1 MKAMSL
7 RSPRH
12 FGRNGRGASAI
23 EFALIA
29 PLMLGL
35 YIGCVE
41 ISEGVADRKVTLTA
55 GTLANLTSQVT
66 TLTTADIGNILN
78 ASIAIMNT
86 YTGSVAAKISC
97 LKIDATG
104 IARVTWGE
112 ATTGVTKR
120 APGEVVTIP
129 ANLAVPNSYLVFTE
143 VSYQYV
149 PVTGFSPGFSHISAS
164 GITLSDVMYMA
175 PQISPPQYG
184 ARKCV

>member
-1 MKAMSL
+1 
-7 RSPRH
+7 
-12 FGRNGRGASAI
+12 
-23 EFALIA
+23 
-29 PLMLGL
+29 
-35 YIGCVE
+35 
-41 ISEGVADRKVTLTA
+41 
-55 GTLANLTSQVT
+55 
-66 TLTTADIGNILN
+66 
-78 ASIAIMNT
+78 
-86 YTGSVAAKISC
+86 AAKISC

-120 APGEVVTIP
+120 APGEVVTFP
-129 ANLAVPNSYLVFTE
+129 TNLAVPNSYLVFTE

-175 PQISPPQYG
+175 PRISPPQYG

>member
-12 FGRNGRGASAI
+12 FGRNRRGASAT

-41 ISEGVADRKVTLTA
+41 ISEGVAADRKVTLTA
-55 GTLANLTSQVT
+55 GTLANHTSQDT
-66 TLTTADIGNILN
+66 TLTTADI
-78 ASIAIMNT
+78 
-86 YTGSVAAKISC
+86 AAKISC

-120 APGEVVTIP
+120 APGEVVTFP
-129 ANLAVPNSYLVFTE
+129 TNLAVPNSYLVFSE

-149 PVTGFSPGFSHISAS
+149 PVTGFSHISAS

-175 PQISPPQYG
+175 PRISPPQYG

>member
-1 MKAMSL
+1 
-7 RSPRH
+7 
-12 FGRNGRGASAI
+12 RGASAI

-66 TLTTADIGNILN
+66 TLTTADIGHILN
-78 ASIAIMNT
+78 ASIAIR
-86 YTGSVAAKISC
+86 SVAAKISC

-129 ANLAVPNSYLVFTE
+129 ANLAVPNSYLVFSE

-175 PQISPPQYG
+175 PRISPPQYG

>member
-120 APGEVVTIP
+120 APGEVVTFP
-129 ANLAVPNSYLVFTE
+129 TNLAVPNSYLVFSE

-149 PVTGFSPGFSHISAS
+149 PVTGCCP
-164 GITLSDVMYMA
+164 T
-175 PQISPPQYG
+175 
-184 ARKCV
+184 